1 MLTANLTRDA
11 LTSPQAIQRY
21 YRWHSHVYDLTRW
34 SFLFGR
40 DRLLKSLPQ
49 WVQAPTSILE
59 IGCGTGRNL
68 KVLEQLYPRAEL
80 HGIDLCSSMLR
91 HARRHCPRAKLT
103 EAAFDPAGM
112 QHDLILCSYS
122 LSMFSGTINDN
133 LHRIAQA
140 LKPGGH
146 LAVVDFDS
154 SPRAGFT
161 KWMALNHVRMDGRI
175 LPGLCTQFLPVDAS
189 RHSAYGGLWQYFSFV
204 GTRATTPT
212 TRP

>member
-1 MLTANLTRDA
+1 MLTANPTHDTLA
-11 LTSPQAIQRY
+11 SPKAIQRY
-21 YRWHSHVYDLTRW
+21 YRWHSHVYDMTRW

-49 WVQAPTSILE
+49 WVQAPASVLE

-68 KVLEQLYPRAEL
+68 GVLEQLFPRAEL
-80 HGIDLCSSMLR
+80 CGIDLCSSMLR
-91 HARRHCPRAKLT
+91 HARRRCPRANLT

-112 QHDLILCSYS
+112 QHDLIVCSYS
-122 LSMFSGTINDN
+122 LSMFSGAVTDN
-133 LHRIAQA
+133 LLRIGQA